1 MAQILVVDDSATVRN
16 EVSTFLKGHGL
27 DIEVAVDGKDGLDKL
42 KKDLAEAGA
51 KDISTIITDTFKKL
65 K

>member
-1 MAQILVVDDSATVRN
+1 MATSWKQNGIKGNHFYDKVVTEAR
-16 EVSTFLKGHGL
+16 
-27 DIEVAVDGKDGLDKL
+27 IEKL
-42 KKDLAEAGA
+42 QKDLAEAGA